1 MTFTKQKKYRIYK
14 YENVNGLGIMSD
26 ISIDGTLLFDTY
38 EEANKKKEELQN
50 SGKLTKDN
58 SILKIMT
65 WKLELITLVIMSIK
79 GLLLQVDGLA
89 IL

>member
-65 WKLELITLVIMSIK
+65 
-79 GLLLQVDGLA
+79 
-89 IL
+89 